1 MDVHQLSELSYKEL
15 QAQAKLFSIAANQK
29 KEVLVQEIFAY
40 SQGNNEN
47 NSAAANHSESG
58 AVADSLKVPSTP
70 LGCKISRV
78 TRSTAKKTVSHAVE
92 EVVASPIAP
101 EPEVVT
107 NDCSV
112 DTSADNIFDSVQ
124 ATGDASKSSPLAHED
139 ENAQV
144 CPISNCKN
152 AVSFADL
159 LEMDPVTPNSED
171 YNEED
176 EEYPNPTTLF
186 EAEDD
191 LDQHMAAMEISKANK
206 ISINRHVYFTS
217 PDGKGNVQE
226 VSAGEE
232 CGSKHLHFAS
242 PDLCVGNKV
251 RWTYDEY
258 SATADES
265 SEAAQENQID
275 ESRDD
280 DSETEEVSR
289 QQRMKLAPGHGD
301 KVMNFWL
308 SKAFASTAAKFFK

>member
-1 MDVHQLSELSYKEL
+1 MDIHQLSELSYKEL

-40 SQGNNEN
+40 IQGNNEN
-47 NSAAANHSESG
+47 NSAAANQSESE
-58 AVADSLKVPSTP
+58 AVTDSLNIPATP

-78 TRSTAKKTVSHAVE
+78 TRSTAKKPVSRAVE
-92 EVVASPIAP
+92 EVVASPVAAK
-101 EPEVVT
+101 PEVVA

-112 DTSADNIFDSVQ
+112 DISVDNVCEFAQ
-124 ATGDASKSSPLAHED
+124 ATGDASNSSPLAHD
-139 ENAQV
+139 DDNAQV

-159 LEMDPVTPNSED
+159 LEMDPVTLNSED

-191 LDQHMAAMEISKANK
+191 LDQNMAAMEISKANK

-217 PDGKGNVQE
+217 PDGKGNIQE

-251 RWTYDEY
+251 RWTYEEY
-258 SATADES
+258 SASADES
-265 SEAAQENQID
+265 SKAAQENQVD

-280 DSETEEVSR
+280 GSETEEVSR
-289 QQRMKLAPGHGD
+289 QQRMKLPPGHGD